1 MTSGIT
7 VADMLVLIDTLRGSL
22 GVQDN
27 GYLFVH
33 GRKTRENLLAKLWG
47 MANEQELQGLK
58 SDIASTRINGS

>member
-22 GVQDN
+22 LVRDN
-27 GYLFVH
+27 GYLFTH
-33 GRKTRENLLAKLWG
+33 GRKTRENLLAKLWD

-58 SDIASTRINGS
+58 DDN